1 MKKHSLLLP
10 LFCVLALCSC
20 GKENNPLQKHDPK
33 EVAAFL
39 FENASPILR
48 SCGTV
53 WANPEKTNSTVRK
66 NCEEAAFFVA
76 TLLKKEGYG
85 EITSGNAKLKTIWIE
100 FNRIA
105 EEKNKNRKP
114 EKLYDA
120 AKAREAMRLK

>member
-20 GKENNPLQKHDPK
+20 GKESNPLQKHDPK

-39 FENASPILR
+39 FENGGIILGT
-48 SCGTV
+48 CGKV
-53 WANPEKTNSTVRK
+53 WANPEHANSTVIK
-66 NCEEAAFFVA
+66 NCEEAAFSVS
-76 TLLKKEGYG
+76 TLLKEEGYG
-85 EITSGNAKLKTIWIE
+85 EITSENAKLKSIWVE

-114 EKLYDA
+114 FQMDKW
-120 AKAREAMRLK
+120 

>member
-1 MKKHSLLLP
+1 MKQHSLLLP

-20 GKENNPLQKHDPK
+20 GKESNPLQKHDPK
-33 EVAAFL
+33 EVATFL
-39 FENASPILR
+39 FENGGIILGT
-48 SCGTV
+48 CGKV
-53 WANPEKTNSTVRK
+53 WAKPKQANSTVIK
-66 NCEEAAFFVA
+66 NCEEAAFSVA

-85 EITSGNAKLKTIWIE
+85 EITSENAKLKTIWIE